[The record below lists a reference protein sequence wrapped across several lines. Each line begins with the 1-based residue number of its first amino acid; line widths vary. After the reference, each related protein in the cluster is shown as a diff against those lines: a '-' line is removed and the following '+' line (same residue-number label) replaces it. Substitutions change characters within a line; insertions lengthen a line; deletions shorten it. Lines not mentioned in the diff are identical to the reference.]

1 MNIWEQIYSDIQPLT
16 SKWHEFFS
24 VCWIFQLGQNSNI
37 QPRANPC
44 QCFPSIKMCLVC
56 IIHLLQ
62 PPNKG
67 VFHILIKNA
76 LGLIVTPPHS
86 PHSHK
91 KNITKCWKSSSAL
104 LTVNSEPISGQG
116 WEGGLTKLR
125 LWTKL
130 GNNFSPSETY
140 ISLNSV
146 QSRMR
151 RSTNMAQKSF
161 ISKIQYPCACV
172 AKA

>member
-1 MNIWEQIYSDIQPLT
+1 MAFDTRRDEYLRPKIFRHSTFDFKMTWILFRLLNIS
-16 SKWHEFFS
+16 
-24 VCWIFQLGQNSNI
+24 GQNSNI

-44 QCFPSIKMCLVC
+44 RCFPSIKMCLVC

-62 PPNKG
+62 PANKRA
-67 VFHILIKNA
+67 FNILIQNA
-76 LGLIVTPPHS
+76 PRLNVKRPPPPHS
-86 PHSHK
+86 PLSHK
-91 KNITKCWKSSSAL
+91 KNITKWWKSSSAL

-130 GNNFSPSETY
+130 WNNLSPSETY

-146 QSRMR
+146 QSRWD
-151 RSTNMAQKSF
+151 
-161 ISKIQYPCACV
+161 
-172 AKA
+172 